1 MPLRIISNRR
11 YGWRLPLALIFYF
24 CALTGLIMG
33 VSVTERPDIVT
44 ADFLTKAYYSLGL
57 FVMGGL
63 DLGLPHGGPLIGR
76 TLLWLAYFGAPILA
90 ASTLIEALIKT
101 LTPKNWELIN
111 LKNHIIIIG
120 SDELTMSY
128 LRVLRK
134 SSQKIKVIV
143 VDSQIDQV
151 RENEIK
157 QQFHARVVIGDI
169 TNSFLLKHLHLDT
182 VNKVLFLSRNN
193 FRSYEAA
200 SKMLKIA
207 PELENRIIMQCDN
220 LRFMRSMADTG
231 MALKTINFN
240 SYHLAAAGLVQDH
253 LIWHFL
259 KTKPKD
265 VVVLAG
271 FGIFGQTILEEL
283 QKNATQEIDTIAII
297 DLDAERRVQI
307 VDEQLGSED
316 VCNRKV
322 YQGDI
327 AHPEVWRKLFQGID
341 MNNSEPVIILATG
354 HAEEN
359 LRTALWLRKQFP
371 NAMIIVRSN
380 ERSQFAKEIADEH
393 HFISISTTQL
403 IEDNIPR
410 DWVVRD

>member
-1 MPLRIISNRR
+1 
-11 YGWRLPLALIFYF
+11 
-24 CALTGLIMG
+24 
-33 VSVTERPDIVT
+33 
-44 ADFLTKAYYSLGL
+44 
-57 FVMGGL
+57 
-63 DLGLPHGGPLIGR
+63 
-76 TLLWLAYFGAPILA
+76 
-90 ASTLIEALIKT
+90 
-101 LTPKNWELIN
+101 
-111 LKNHIIIIG
+111 
-120 SDELTMSY
+120 
-128 LRVLRK
+128 
-134 SSQKIKVIV
+134 
-143 VDSQIDQV
+143 
-151 RENEIK
+151 
-157 QQFHARVVIGDI
+157 
-169 TNSFLLKHLHLDT
+169 
-182 VNKVLFLSRNN
+182 
-193 FRSYEAA
+193 
-200 SKMLKIA
+200 
-207 PELENRIIMQCDN
+207 
-220 LRFMRSMADTG
+220 MRSMADTG